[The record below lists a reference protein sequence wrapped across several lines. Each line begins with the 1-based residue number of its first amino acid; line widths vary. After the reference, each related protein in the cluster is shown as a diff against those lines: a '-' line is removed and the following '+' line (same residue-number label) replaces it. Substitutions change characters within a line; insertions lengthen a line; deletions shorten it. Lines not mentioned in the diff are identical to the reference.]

1 MKGFDYLAWFRRLLV
16 LGAVVAI
23 GATATAAGA
32 AGSRLD
38 PGGPDS
44 TPAGLKA
51 DGLRWQGIAATYK
64 QLENASHFPTAQG
77 LKADGLR
84 LQGIAATYKQLEN
97 ASHFPTAQGMKADG
111 LRLQGIAQ
119 VYQQLEATPSS
130 SGFDWNDW
138 GIGIG
143 TGVGMALI
151 LGGCLVMGRQLR
163 HRDIQT
169 A

>member
-51 DGLRWQGIAATYK
+51 DGLRW
-64 QLENASHFPTAQG
+64 
-77 LKADGLR
+77 
-84 LQGIAATYKQLEN
+84 QGIAATYKQLEN